1 VNLVKIVGIVF
12 WHLSSLFSFSTK
24 IEVFLFTL
32 NGLLKYKKSIGIS
45 ASSKEERLLSVEN
58 KGIVFSFSPRF
69 SCRYS

>member
-1 VNLVKIVGIVF
+1 MSFHLYIVFVNLVKIVGIVI

-45 ASSKEERLLSVEN
+45 ASSKE
-58 KGIVFSFSPRF
+58 
-69 SCRYS
+69 